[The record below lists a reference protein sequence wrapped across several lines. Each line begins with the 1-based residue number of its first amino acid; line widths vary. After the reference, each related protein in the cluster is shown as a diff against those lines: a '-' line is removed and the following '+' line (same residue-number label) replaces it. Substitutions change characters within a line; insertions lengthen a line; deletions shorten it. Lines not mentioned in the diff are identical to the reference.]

1 MNNDLENFIN
11 SNRHAFD
18 RRIPDP
24 AVLERIQQQMMT
36 GNKKKQETIV
46 LPMRMVKWAAA
57 CCILLA
63 GAAIFWMMEKEP
75 AQKQTARTVA
85 EKPVKVPETT
95 EPVTEMAA
103 IDQPAKK
110 EAFTAAEPSAQKQVL
125 FAKLNDMESTSQ
137 RLKAAAAFDRI
148 TNTDHDIVDALV
160 KTMNTDPSTNVRL
173 AALDALGKFSKE
185 TYVKKKLLAALGK
198 QTDPMVQISLIELL
212 TRMRESSILQ
222 ELDKLVNDGNTM
234 DAVKDRAYSSIFKL
248 RSS

>member
-11 SNRHAFD
+11 KNREAFD

-24 AVLERIQQQMMT
+24 AVMERIQQEMMT
-36 GNKKKQETIV
+36 GNKKKQEAIV
-46 LPMRMVKWAAA
+46 LPMRVVKWAAA

-63 GAAIFWMMEKEP
+63 GVAIFRMLEKEP
-75 AQKQTARTVA
+75 VQKQTAATTI
-85 EKPVKVPETT
+85 EKPVTVPETKEAPT
-95 EPVTEMAA
+95 ETAA
-103 IDQPAKK
+103 IDQPVKK
-110 EAFTAAEPSAQKQVL
+110 EFTAPGPSAEKQVL
-125 FAKLNDMESTSQ
+125 FAKLNDMGSTSQ
-137 RLKAAAAFDRI
+137 RLKAAAAFDQI

-212 TRMRESSILQ
+212 TRMRESSILH